1 MTDDD
6 PKTTSLSSTIYTIP
20 VKKQKDKK
28 KCSVLKKI
36 IEPKNQSITAKK
48 LKKLEKKSQKKT
60 ENSPA

>member
-28 KCSVLKKI
+28 KM
-36 IEPKNQSITAKK
+36 
-48 LKKLEKKSQKKT
+48 
-60 ENSPA
+60 